1 MFVYMNDFWLKKKKS
16 DFVGYWA
23 TKSQARF
30 KTVERKG
37 EILIS
42 FAGIRTPIKCR
53 VLQRKEMLLRLHLQ
67 AVNLQED

>member
-1 MFVYMNDFWLKKKKS
+1 MFVYMNDFWLKKKKR

-37 EILIS
+37 EKFVLVEDFIV
-42 FAGIRTPIKCR
+42 AGEER
-53 VLQRKEMLLRLHLQ
+53 
-67 AVNLQED
+67 EDNHITL